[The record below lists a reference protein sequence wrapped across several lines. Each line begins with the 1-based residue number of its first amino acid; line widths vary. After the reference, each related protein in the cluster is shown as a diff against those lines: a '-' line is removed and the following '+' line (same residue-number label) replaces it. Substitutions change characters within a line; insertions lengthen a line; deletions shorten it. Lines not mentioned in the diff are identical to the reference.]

1 MLVSYVIHK
10 VASSY
15 QSKRRI
21 EVHMLVW
28 KVLNKPF
35 FQNLSLHDFHKDTGR
50 QEMMDIEILVGKKR
64 NHDLNTVNNCSNFTE
79 ATYKYTIDSFDNFG
93 QSLY

>member
-1 MLVSYVIHK
+1 MFVSYVIHK

-35 FQNLSLHDFHKDTGR
+35 SQNLSLHDFHKDTGR
-50 QEMMDIEILVGKKR
+50 QEK
-64 NHDLNTVNNCSNFTE
+64 NHDLNTANNC
-79 ATYKYTIDSFDNFG
+79 YSFM
-93 QSLY
+93 